1 LKKEK
6 KVPTS
11 RLSRFATLGSLV
23 TKVAGNIVVDGAKQ
37 WSKGQPASVK
47 SLLVQ
52 PKNIKHLADK
62 LSQLR
67 GAAMKVGQLLSM
79 DAGDLLP
86 AELSQLLDKLRSSA
100 QPMPHKQ
107 LLAVLKNEWGD
118 NWLDNFGHFEL
129 KSFASAS
136 IGQVH
141 VAYLDNG
148 EKLAIK
154 VQYNGIADSI
164 CSDVDNVAAIIKL
177 SGFLPK
183 NIDINDLLAEAKLQ
197 LLAESD
203 YKLEAKF
210 LKDYANFICNDTF
223 IIPEVIEEFST
234 KSILAMTY
242 IEGKPI
248 DEITHLPQVLKN
260 EAVESLI
267 GLFFDE
273 LFSYQLM
280 QTDPNFANYLY
291 QVDTHR
297 IVLLDFGAT
306 RLIPKRISLGYLA
319 LIKASVNNDK
329 MAMVSAA
336 KSIGFF
342 ADDID
347 ETYLSQVL
355 NIFTLACEPLVH
367 DQPYDFAKSGLAQRI
382 KEQGLLMDTKQEQW
396 HTPPIDA
403 VFIHRKLA
411 GLYLLAAKLE
421 AKVNTHQLFSKF
433 INNEVQ
439 FDA

>member
-1 LKKEK
+1 M
-6 KVPTS
+6 PTS
-11 RLSRFATLGSLV
+11 RLSRLATLGSLV

-47 SLLVQ
+47 KLLVQ
-52 PKNIKHLADK
+52 PKNITHLADK

-86 AELSQLLDKLRSSA
+86 VELSQLLDKLRSNA

-107 LLAVLKNEWGD
+107 LLAVLHNEWGD

-141 VAYLDNG
+141 VAYLDSG

-164 CSDVDNVAAIIKL
+164 CSDVDNVAALIKL

-203 YKLEAKF
+203 YTLEAKF
-210 LKDYANFICNDTF
+210 LRDYGDVISNDNFV
-223 IIPEVIEEFST
+223 IPEVIERFST
-234 KSILAMTY
+234 KSILTMTY
-242 IEGKPI
+242 IEGTPI
-248 DEITHLPQVLKN
+248 DEITHLSQAVKN
-260 EAVESLI
+260 KTVELLI

-273 LFSYQLM
+273 LFTYQLM

-306 RLIPKRISLGYLA
+306 RVIPKHISQGYLA
-319 LIKASVNNDK
+319 LIKASINHDK
-329 MAMVSAA
+329 TVMVSAA

-347 ETYLSQVL
+347 EAYLSQVL
-355 NIFTLACEPLVH
+355 NIFTLACEPLVD
-367 DQPYDFAKSGLAQRI
+367 DQPYDFANSGLAQRI
-382 KEQGLLMDTKQEQW
+382 KEQGLSMHTKQEQW

-403 VFIHRKLA
+403 IFIHRKLA
-411 GLYLLAAKLE
+411 GLCLLAAKLE

-433 INNEVQ
+433 IDYEVQ
-439 FDA
+439 SNA